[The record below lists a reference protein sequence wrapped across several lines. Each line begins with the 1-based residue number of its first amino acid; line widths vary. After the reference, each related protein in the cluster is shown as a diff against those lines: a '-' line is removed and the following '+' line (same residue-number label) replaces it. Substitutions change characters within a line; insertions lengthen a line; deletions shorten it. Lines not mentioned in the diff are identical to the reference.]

1 MLALIYKFQI
11 IKQVYHIFTV
21 LKAIYVLPV
30 KCLFTIF
37 AHFAIGFYVFSFLI
51 DIHPLLVA
59 RVAYVY
65 GLCGV
70 FILTFL
76 SCLFLCE
83 INYLE

>member
-11 IKQVYHIFTV
+11 IKEVYHIFTL

-30 KCLFTIF
+30 KCLFMIF
-37 AHFAIGFYVFSFLI
+37 AHFSIGVYGFFLI
-51 DIHPLLVA
+51 DIHPLLAA
-59 RVAYVY
+59 RVAYVC